1 MALTEAQR
9 SAVAEHAE
17 CAIKARVLADE
28 ILKKR
33 RALDALPI
41 SDTKRRGKLRHEI
54 RELDGEREDYARE
67 AERLAPIVAEARAAE
82 DFSRRQERH
91 REMEAR
97 LAGLGGRAARLDQI
111 IKTLLA
117 EVVDYQRDVDAL
129 LIAARAPI
137 PQHFAGALGGIL
149 IGKLI
154 TSRLA
159 SDLEWPALYSMTT
172 HPGQAAARA
181 TVMEYIQG
189 PARHALAAARPSPPQ
204 PETPAGVPGGD
215 PALLPKRSRVGASS
229 IEAQPG

>member
-1 MALTEAQR
+1 MALTEAQQV
-9 SAVAEHAE
+9 AVREHE
-17 CAIKARVLADE
+17 QCTIRARVLADE
-28 ILKKR
+28 IVKKR
-33 RALDALPI
+33 RALDALPLD
-41 SDTKRRGKLRHEI
+41 DTKRRGKLRHEI

-67 AERLAPIVAEARAAE
+67 AERLAPIAAEARASA
-82 DFSRRQERH
+82 DFDRRQERH

-117 EVVDYQRDVDAL
+117 EVADYQRDVDAL

-137 PQHFAGALGGIL
+137 PQHFAGAIGGIL

-159 SDLEWPALYSMTT
+159 PDLEWPALYSMTM

-189 PARHALAAARPSPPQ
+189 PARHALAAARPIPSQ
-204 PETPAGVPGGD
+204 PEMPTGLPGGD
-215 PALLPKRSRVGASS
+215 PSLLPKPNRAGASS